1 MISYQY
7 NDGGIRTSKT
17 VDRVETKYY
26 LDGSNVIYEK
36 TGEDITYYS
45 YDENGL
51 IIGMN
56 RNGTQYYYIKNAQ
69 NDIIG
74 ILDNTLQQIVSYT
87 YTSWGEIISVKD
99 ANGNEITDTNHIG
112 LINPYLYR
120 SYQYDRETGFYYLQS
135 RYYNPEWG
143 RFLNADEVFNT
154 SLSGTNLYT

>member
-1 MISYQY
+1 
-7 NDGGIRTSKT
+7 
-17 VDRVETKYY
+17 
-26 LDGSNVIYEK
+26 
-36 TGEDITYYS
+36 
-45 YDENGL
+45 
-51 IIGMN
+51 MN
-56 RNGTQYYYIKNAQ
+56 RNGTQYYYIKNIQ